1 MSEPR
6 KHVPL
11 QHYIEAFLMG
21 SAAHDIQKEDRK
33 VAMIGLV
40 LLILVAGLLGY
51 LCYLIALRISHDATI
66 ASIVGIIV
74 FVLLLFGGWGRVG
87 GLTF

>member
-1 MSEPR
+1 
-6 KHVPL
+6 
-11 QHYIEAFLMG
+11 
-21 SAAHDIQKEDRK
+21 
-33 VAMIGLV
+33 MIGLV

-51 LCYLIALRISHDATI
+51 LCYLFALRISHDATI

-87 GLTF
+87 GITF